1 MNFVNNGMNRLFD
14 VLLAPVAAWPAV
26 AMVLVAT
33 VTAVWALLLFKAA
46 TNQAKLDVTRDRLF
60 GHIYEM
66 GLYQEHLSVVAR
78 IQWALA
84 KANLRYLSL
93 TLPALL
99 VLMVPMVL
107 TIAQLDS
114 RYSLRPLTPGEETV
128 FSVTLAEGAAADV
141 SQVRLAAS
149 AGLKINAGP
158 IRDRATGSVA
168 WRLAVEQTDQY
179 DLVVWNGPAELARYS
194 VPVGGKL
201 PAVGEKG
208 RANWLHTL
216 LYPGAPAL
224 PGSGE
229 VSAMSI
235 NLPARSTRYLGVTLD
250 WMVAF
255 MIFSLVV
262 GLAIKDVL
270 RVSI

>member
-1 MNFVNNGMNRLFD
+1 MNFVNNGMNKLFD
-14 VLLAPVAAWPAV
+14 VLLAPVAAWPAL
-26 AMVLVAT
+26 AMVLVAL

-46 TNQAKLDVTRDRLF
+46 TNQKKLDVTRDRLF

-66 GLYQEHLSVVAR
+66 GLYQEHLSVVGR

-84 KANLRYLSL
+84 KANLRYVSL

-99 VLMVPMVL
+99 VLLVPMVL

-114 RYSLRPLTPGEETV
+114 RYSLRPLAPGEEAV
-128 FSVTLAEGAAADV
+128 FSVTLAEGAAADL
-141 SQVRLAAS
+141 SGVRMAAPS
-149 AGLKINAGP
+149 GLQIKAGP

-168 WRLAVEQTDQY
+168 WRLAVSEASEHDV
-179 DLVVWNGPAELARYS
+179 VVWNGEQELMRYT

-208 RANWLHTL
+208 RTDWLHTL
-216 LYPGAPAL
+216 LYPGAPEL
-224 PGSGE
+224 PSNGV
-229 VSAMSI
+229 VSAASI
-235 NLPARSTRYLGVTLD
+235 NLPDRSTKYLGVRLD

-255 MIFSLVV
+255 MVFSLLV